1 MPAALPTPPSA
12 APAPLQ
18 LAPSRADWQ
27 QARARW
33 RDWLQAQGLQAARF
47 QQRAWAAYVQ
57 GASGLITAPT
67 GSGKT
72 LAAIGGPM
80 LQALA
85 HMQLASRQSAPQRAL
100 QGVRCL
106 WVTPLRALASDT
118 ALHLLQP
125 VQALLPHWRTV
136 VRTGDTSAKDRKAVQ
151 QGLAQLLVITPE
163 SLALLLST
171 EAASAHLQ
179 TLQSVIVD
187 EWHELLPSKR
197 GVLLQLNLARLRQLA
212 AGVQVW
218 GMSAT
223 LGNPQQA
230 LQVLVR
236 ERPSAQRVLVADTRR
251 KPFALHSL
259 LPPPGVRLPWAGHL
273 GLANM
278 GEVLQLVLSKNSSL
292 IFTNTRAQA
301 ELWLTA
307 LASVWPLAPETLA
320 IHHGALDLEV
330 RQQVE
335 AGLRA
340 RALRC
345 VVATSSLDLGVD
357 FPAVDLVLQ
366 IGPAHSVARTVQ
378 RAGRAWHQPGLP
390 VHITTVATQAL
401 DLCEFAATRVLAQ
414 AQQLESRYPLQG
426 CLDVLSQHA
435 MSMALAGGFDA
446 DDLLAQVRTTDAFAN
461 LSQAQWS
468 DVLVFLVQGGQA
480 LQAYPQYRK
489 LVRNAQGGYVPADA
503 KVARRH
509 RLSIGTITGQSMVQ
523 VKFLRGGRLGSV
535 EENFISKLV
544 PGDVFN
550 FAGRSLELFRVEA
563 MTAWVRTA
571 RQSGTV
577 TPVWSGGQ
585 LPFSSVV
592 GQVMQQLLAAA
603 HNDPQGEHPPEMAYL
618 ESLIALQSS
627 RSHVPQAQELL
638 VEMLAITPARRR
650 KTDAADAAQALLL
663 YPFAG
668 RAVHESLALLLA
680 HRLAQRQ
687 PNTWAWTCNHLGLM
701 LVPAEA
707 VDWSVLEWPQLLD
720 GKQMDED
727 LQAAVN
733 FSELARRRFR
743 DIAQIAGLLQA
754 RQPGRDLSTRQA
766 QVSAGLLFDVLS
778 QYEPQHVLL
787 QTARHEALEHELQRP
802 HLRELLER
810 LRQRR
815 VVLRQPDKHTPFS
828 FGLWAE
834 SVRGQLSNETWQQ
847 RVQRMA
853 RRMGG
858 A

>member
-1 MPAALPTPPSA
+1 MRSMPPSSIAPVLVPAA
-12 APAPLQ
+12 
-18 LAPSRADWQ
+18 SRADWQ

-33 RDWLQAQGLQAARF
+33 RDWLQARGLRPARF
-47 QQRAWAAYVQ
+47 QQRAWAAYTE

-85 HMQLASRQSAPQRAL
+85 QAQAASRQATSQRAL
-100 QGVRCL
+100 HGVRCL

-136 VRTGDTSAKDRKAVQ
+136 VRTGDTSAKERRAVQ

-163 SLALLLST
+163 SLALLLSS
-171 EAASAHLQ
+171 EAASAHFQ

-212 AGVQVW
+212 PGMQVW

-236 ERPSAQRVLVADTRR
+236 ERPSAQCLLVQDTRR

-259 LPPPGVRLPWAGHL
+259 LPPPDVRLPWAGHL

-278 GEVLQLVLSKNSSL
+278 GEVLQLVLSRGSSL

-320 IHHGALDLEV
+320 IHHGALDPQV

-335 AGLRA
+335 DGLRA
-340 RALRC
+340 CSLRC

-378 RAGRAWHQPGLP
+378 RAGRARHQPGLP

-435 MSMALAGGFDA
+435 MSMALAGGFDVQA
-446 DDLLAQVRTTDAFAN
+446 LLAQVRTTDAFAQ
-461 LSQAQWS
+461 LSLAQWD
-468 DVLVFLVQGGQA
+468 DVLAFLVQGGQA
-480 LQAYPQYRK
+480 LQAYPQYRR
-489 LVRNAQGGYVPADA
+489 LVCNALGHYVPADA

-523 VKFLRGGRLGSV
+523 VKFLRGARLGSV
-535 EENFISKLV
+535 EEGFISKLV

-571 RQSGTV
+571 RQAGTV
-577 TPVWSGGQ
+577 TPVWRGGQ
-585 LPFSSVV
+585 LPFSSAV

-603 HNDPQGEHPPEMAYL
+603 HTQPQAQHPPEMVYL
-618 ESLIALQSS
+618 QPLIALQGS
-627 RSHVPQAQELL
+627 RSHVPQPHELL
-638 VEMLAITPARRR
+638 VEVLATAPARRR
-650 KTDAADAAQALLL
+650 KTDASQGAQALLI
-663 YPFAG
+663 YPFGG

-680 HRLAQRQ
+680 HRLAQQQ

-701 LVPAEA
+701 LVPTEP
-707 VDWSVLEWPQLLD
+707 VDLLALDWPQLLARTQTD
-720 GKQMDED
+720 AD
-727 LQAAVN
+727 LRAAVN

-754 RQPGRDLSTRQA
+754 RQPGRDLSTRQM

-778 QYEPQHVLL
+778 QYDPQHVLL
-787 QTARHEALEHELQRP
+787 QTARHEALEHELQRAQ
-802 HLRELLER
+802 LLQLLEQ
-810 LRQRR
+810 LGQRR

-834 SVRGQLSNETWQQ
+834 SVRGQLSNESWQQ

-858 A
+858 